1 MCLIGCCW
9 TLGIVWCSNEGVK
22 GSSSE
27 GRYLVDWRS
36 TWWAARDIWRKKK
49 SICRNRWM
57 LEWETKIKRMEIL
70 ERRMEKGNENL
81 LLWPAR
87 TLVMFHVSNYCF
99 IWDFVY
105 VSNSRMALIDG
116 WWWFTSN
123 QFLWGLGSYFLCSK
137 FIFSIL
143 WNQIYTDSNFD
154 FVGGS
159 SCSMM
164 FIHLLFG

>member
-1 MCLIGCCW
+1 VCLIGCCW
-9 TLGIVWCSNEGVK
+9 TLGIVWCSNDGVK

-57 LEWETKIKRMEIL
+57 LEWETKLKRMEIL
-70 ERRMEKGNENL
+70 QWRMEKGNKNL
-81 LLWPAR
+81 LLWLAR
-87 TLVMFHVSNYCF
+87 NLVMFHVSN
-99 IWDFVY
+99 
-105 VSNSRMALIDG
+105 NRMAWIDG
-116 WWWFTSN
+116 WWWFILN
-123 QFLWGLGSYFLCSK
+123 QFLWGLGYYFLCSK

-159 SCSMM
+159 SRSMM
-164 FIHLLFG
+164 FIHLHFG